1 VTNAPVLKFLILDGT
16 APFIL
21 TTDTSDVSLAATLAQ
36 VQDRMEHPIAFHSR
50 SLNDAEKRRGSA
62 ENEVNAIVSG
72 INVFRQYLLGNKFL
86 VYTDNAACIQI
97 LKKPN
102 LSPKLHRWALMIQ
115 DYDFDIFHKAGK
127 ANTVCDALSRIQ
139 VQAIHTVPPSDEIR
153 VAQRRDAQLLPV
165 IQYLLKGTYPQG
177 MDVMEKEKLE
187 KEADNF
193 EIIDGILFRRM
204 REKVPVVVIPEM
216 FQETMLYRFHD
227 SLEGMHQGIR
237 KTHQN
242 LLSVCWWYGMKAS
255 LEKHLDNCE
264 SCAQVKNPYRR
275 NREPMKG
282 QYPQLPME
290 TVCSDICGP
299 FPITT

>member
-1 VTNAPVLKFLILDGT
+1 MLGYYRRHVENFSKHAAPLCELTRKDKSFKWTPQCEEAMRYLIRKVINAPVLRFPILDGS

-21 TTDTSDVSLAATLAQ
+21 TTDASDVSLAATLAQ
-36 VQDRMEHPIAFHSR
+36 VQDGMEHPIAFHSR

-165 IQYLLKGTYPQG
+165 IQYLLKGTYPHG
-177 MDVMEKEKLE
+177 IDVMEKEKLE
-187 KEADNF
+187 KKQTTLRSLMGFCFVECV
-193 EIIDGILFRRM
+193 RR
-204 REKVPVVVIPEM
+204 
-216 FQETMLYRFHD
+216 F
-227 SLEGMHQGIR
+227 
-237 KTHQN
+237 
-242 LLSVCWWYGMKAS
+242 LL
-255 LEKHLDNCE
+255 
-264 SCAQVKNPYRR
+264 
-275 NREPMKG
+275 
-282 QYPQLPME
+282 
-290 TVCSDICGP
+290 
-299 FPITT
+299 